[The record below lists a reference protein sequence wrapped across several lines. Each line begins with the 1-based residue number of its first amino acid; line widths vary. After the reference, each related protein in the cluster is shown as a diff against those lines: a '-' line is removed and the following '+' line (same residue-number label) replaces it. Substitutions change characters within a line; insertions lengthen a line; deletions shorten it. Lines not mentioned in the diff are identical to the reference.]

1 MPNGLQS
8 FLYQTDPWAT
18 YGDTHRNEQER
29 QRLSR
34 ATNVALNKRNTP
46 VDIANIGLTS
56 IPSGPLSGDSIS
68 YEDLT
73 VPYDPISLDES
84 KSLSES
90 TLPEDYQGAFN
101 ISPFPDLDMDKMS
114 MDIDT
119 SIDNDT
125 LKQRVLNPTDEKDF
139 LLSLDAQMAIRDEN
153 ATPDE
158 KRDAISNALAAF
170 ISMNQFDT
178 PTQND
183 IFDRYKKQLKDNGIN
198 IDAYKDINRA
208 GDPFIAM
215 GTQLV
220 EASRAGYTPAQALA
234 TSLAAFGAAQR
245 AAKLPD
251 PNHFNMVMSLL
262 KASAEEAAAYQ
273 KTTGTTTYND
283 YRIGRPNKET
293 GEIEYSIEPMSS
305 SEVARAKLFG
315 YDLSKATE
323 GQKGATS
330 YKWLDPTTKKIKSRS
345 MNLDAYD
352 KFVKDNPDTTIRE
365 VDETWNDIHYAINKE
380 GGIVS
385 GTMDDI
391 LMMGPD
397 ITPLKDT
404 KTRGMY
410 DRKLGYNVPVSDEQ
424 VLEDMKLPIKDRRYQ
439 ESISGDVSTITI
451 GPDSTQVTTAP
462 AGYQVPGTFTVA
474 NLQAQNDKIT
484 KATEAPRE
492 LLNAQTA
499 NITELTKTIG
509 LIEPLLNKNLGGTA
523 SRGLANITG
532 ILDSAKDLAGL
543 LFANE
548 DTKPELARFDILND
562 DNEVVDTVSYDEMYN
577 RYLAGSGV
585 FGGVNSLNNI
595 QKSSYYK
602 KLSQAGIEQSRLDQ
616 LLFHLAIAGAR
627 SKGETGRALSD
638 KDLALWI
645 KGFGGQAMT
654 SDRFTSNIFTTAN
667 MLLGQYDS
675 TLKLFPKSGG
685 LIGVI
690 KQGTKKNQAGEDLP
704 MLLPTEWKNPLEIMG
719 YITMGA
725 DGEYTIDPAKSN
737 VFDTAPF
744 RDRYQGYLDS
754 VGTVVD
760 GRVLPPPVN
769 VVTLDISP
777 ESVKAWA
784 DGNTDSEQLTTGGVS
799 FGQIIT
805 EYKPA
810 ETQIIRQAAENQGG
824 IEMHSPE
831 MGVIIRDTRTKLLDV
846 FAKKYFKDDAE
857 MFNSFVLYLT
867 AYDRRNKKP

>member
-1 MPNGLQS
+1 MALS
-8 FLYQTDPWAT
+8 DFLIKN
-18 YGDTHRNEQER
+18 RNQGNDAVLE
-29 QRLSR
+29 
-34 ATNVALNKRNTP
+34 AMNIKTGP
-46 VDIANIGLTS
+46 VPYARKKLTS

-68 YEDLT
+68 YADLT

-90 TLPEDYQGAFN
+90 TLPEDYQGAFD

-153 ATPDE
+153 ATPEE
-158 KRDAISNALAAF
+158 KEGAISNALAAF

-251 PNHFNMVMSLL
+251 PNHFNMVMKLL
-262 KASAEEAAAYQ
+262 EASATEAAAYQ
-273 KTTGTTTYND
+273 RATGTTTYND

-323 GQKGATS
+323 GQKAATS

-509 LIEPLLNKNLGGTA
+509 LIEPLLNKSLGGTG

-704 MLLPTEWKNPLEIMG
+704 TLETEWKNPLEIMG

-760 GRVLPPPVN
+760 GRVLPPPAN

-784 DGNTDSEQLTTGGVS
+784 DGNTDSEQLTKGDVS
-799 FGQIIT
+799 FGQIIA
-805 EYKPA
+805 EYKPN
-810 ETQIIRQAAENQGG
+810 ESKIIKLVADEEK
-824 IEMHSPE
+824 ITDIHSE
-831 MGVIIRDTRTKLLDV
+831 KMGEIIQKTRTKLLSKL
-846 FAKKYFKDDAE
+846 AEKYFKDDQQ
-857 MFNSFVLYLT
+857 MFGSFVLYLN

>member
-1 MPNGLQS
+1 MKLAPK
-8 FLYQTDPWAT
+8 D
-18 YGDTHRNEQER
+18 R
-29 QRLSR
+29 
-34 ATNVALNKRNTP
+34 K
-46 VDIANIGLTS
+46 
-56 IPSGPLSGDSIS
+56 
-68 YEDLT
+68 
-73 VPYDPISLDES
+73 
-84 KSLSES
+84 
-90 TLPEDYQGAFN
+90 YQGA
-101 ISPFPDLDMDKMS
+101 
-114 MDIDT
+114 
-119 SIDNDT
+119 
-125 LKQRVLNPTDEKDF
+125 
-139 LLSLDAQMAIRDEN
+139 
-153 ATPDE
+153 
-158 KRDAISNALAAF
+158 
-170 ISMNQFDT
+170 
-178 PTQND
+178 
-183 IFDRYKKQLKDNGIN
+183 
-198 IDAYKDINRA
+198 
-208 GDPFIAM
+208 
-215 GTQLV
+215 
-220 EASRAGYTPAQALA
+220 
-234 TSLAAFGAAQR
+234 
-245 AAKLPD
+245 
-251 PNHFNMVMSLL
+251 
-262 KASAEEAAAYQ
+262 
-273 KTTGTTTYND
+273 
-283 YRIGRPNKET
+283 
-293 GEIEYSIEPMSS
+293 
-305 SEVARAKLFG
+305 
-315 YDLSKATE
+315 
-323 GQKGATS
+323 
-330 YKWLDPTTKKIKSRS
+330 
-345 MNLDAYD
+345 
-352 KFVKDNPDTTIRE
+352 
-365 VDETWNDIHYAINKE
+365 
-380 GGIVS
+380 
-385 GTMDDI
+385 
-391 LMMGPD
+391 
-397 ITPLKDT
+397 
-404 KTRGMY
+404 
-410 DRKLGYNVPVSDEQ
+410 
-424 VLEDMKLPIKDRRYQ
+424 
-439 ESISGDVSTITI
+439 ISGDVSTITI

-462 AGYQVPGTFTVA
+462 AGYSSPGTFTVA
-474 NLQAQNDKIT
+474 NLQAQNSKIA

-492 LLNAQTA
+492 LLNGQTA
-499 NITELTKTIG
+499 NITELTKTIS
-509 LIEPLLNKNLGGTA
+509 LIEPLLNKSLGGTGSRGLA
-523 SRGLANITG
+523 NIPLLNKSLGGTGSRGLANITG

-704 MLLPTEWKNPLEIMG
+704 TLETEWKNPLEIMG

-784 DGNTDSEQLTTGGVS
+784 KTNTDSEQLTTGGVS
-799 FGQIIT
+799 FGQIIA
-805 EYKPA
+805 EYKPD
-810 ETQIIRQAAENQGG
+810 ESKIIKLVADKEK
-824 IEMHSPE
+824 ITDIHSPE
-831 MGVIIRDTRTKLLDV
+831 MGKIIEKTRTKLLSKL
-846 FAKKYFKDDAE
+846 AEKYFKDDQQ
-857 MFNSFVLYLT
+857 MFNSFILYLT

>member
-1 MPNGLQS
+1 MALS
-8 FLYQTDPWAT
+8 DFLIKN
-18 YGDTHRNEQER
+18 RNQGNDAVLE
-29 QRLSR
+29 
-34 ATNVALNKRNTP
+34 AMNIKTGP
-46 VDIANIGLTS
+46 VPYARKKLTS

-68 YEDLT
+68 YADLT

-90 TLPEDYQGAFN
+90 TLPEDYQGAFD

-251 PNHFNMVMSLL
+251 PNHFNMVMKLL
-262 KASAEEAAAYQ
+262 EASATEAAAYQ
-273 KTTGTTTYND
+273 RATGTTTYND
-283 YRIGRPNKET
+283 YRIGRLNKET

-323 GQKGATS
+323 GQKAATS

-509 LIEPLLNKNLGGTA
+509 LIEPLLNKSLGGTG

-704 MLLPTEWKNPLEIMG
+704 TLETEWKNPLEIMG

-760 GRVLPPPVN
+760 GRVLPPPAN

-784 DGNTDSEQLTTGGVS
+784 DGNTDSEQLTKGDVS
-799 FGQIIT
+799 FGQIIA
-805 EYKPA
+805 EYKPN
-810 ETQIIRQAAENQGG
+810 ESKIIKLVADEEK
-824 IEMHSPE
+824 ITDIHSE
-831 MGVIIRDTRTKLLDV
+831 KMGEIIQKTRTKLLSKL
-846 FAKKYFKDDAE
+846 AEKYFKDDQQ
-857 MFNSFVLYLT
+857 MFGSFVLYLN

>member
-1 MPNGLQS
+1 MALS
-8 FLYQTDPWAT
+8 DFLIKN
-18 YGDTHRNEQER
+18 RNQGNDAVLE
-29 QRLSR
+29 
-34 ATNVALNKRNTP
+34 AMNIKTGP
-46 VDIANIGLTS
+46 VPYARKKLTS

-68 YEDLT
+68 YADLT

-90 TLPEDYQGAFN
+90 TLPEDYQGAFD

-153 ATPDE
+153 ATPEE
-158 KRDAISNALAAF
+158 KEGAISNALAAF

-251 PNHFNMVMSLL
+251 PNHFNMVMKLL
-262 KASAEEAAAYQ
+262 EASATEAAAYQ
-273 KTTGTTTYND
+273 RATGTTTYND
-283 YRIGRPNKET
+283 YRIGRLNKET

-305 SEVARAKLFG
+305 SEVATAKLFG
-315 YDLSKATE
+315 YDDIVELSKATE
-323 GQKGATS
+323 GQKAATS

-352 KFVKDNPDTTIRE
+352 KFVKDNPNTVIRE
-365 VDETWNDIHYAINKE
+365 VGETWNDIHYALDKD

-391 LMMGPD
+391 LMMGPNT
-397 ITPLKDT
+397 TPLKDT
-404 KTRGMY
+404 TLRTMY
-410 DRKLGYNVPVSDEQ
+410 NRKLGYNVPVSDAQ
-424 VLEDMKLPIKDRRYQ
+424 VLEDMKLAPKDRKYQ
-439 ESISGDVSTITI
+439 GAISGDVTTITV
-451 GPDSTQVTTAP
+451 GPNGTQVDTAP
-462 AGYQVPGTFTVA
+462 AGYSSPGTFTVA
-474 NLQAQNDKIT
+474 NLQAQNSKIA

-492 LLNAQTA
+492 LLNGQTA

-532 ILDSAKDLAGL
+532 IIDSAKDLAGL

-548 DTKPELARFDILND
+548 DTAPELARFDILND

-595 QKSSYYK
+595 QKSSFYK

-675 TLKLFPKSGG
+675 TLQLFPKSGG
-685 LIGVI
+685 LIDVI

-704 MLLPTEWKNPLEIMG
+704 TLETEWKNPLEIMG

-760 GRVLPPPVN
+760 GRVLPPPAN

-784 DGNTDSEQLTTGGVS
+784 DGNTDSEQLTKGDVS
-799 FGQIIT
+799 FGQIIA
-805 EYKPA
+805 EYKPN
-810 ETQIIRQAAENQGG
+810 ESKIIKLVADEEK
-824 IEMHSPE
+824 ITDIHSSE
-831 MGVIIRDTRTKLLDV
+831 MGKIIQKTRTKLLSKL
-846 FAKKYFKDDAE
+846 AEKYFKDDQQ
-857 MFNSFVLYLT
+857 MFGSFVLYLN